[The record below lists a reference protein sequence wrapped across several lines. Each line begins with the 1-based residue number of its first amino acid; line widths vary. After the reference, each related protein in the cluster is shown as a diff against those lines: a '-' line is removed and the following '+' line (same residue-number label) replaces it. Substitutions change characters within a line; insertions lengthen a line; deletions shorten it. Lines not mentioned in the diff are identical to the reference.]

1 MRIGAKAE
9 HCAQAYHRAQCASSG
24 GTVRLRPHSE
34 CDSLLRRCG
43 AAKSSRQKI
52 EVSYY
57 GKIVIEFMIFD
68 PPLSER
74 LKTGRLSA
82 GEHSM
87 PAIDLTRLRKQA
99 NRLADFFFLPGEFMK
114 HLREMLEFYVNYT
127 LRTKENVA
135 PGSNLKTYR
144 TPPAVLTQIENE
156 LRPLAEAHP
165 HFALELADMLWD
177 EGALETRLLA
187 AFLLGRIPPQEER
200 LLPRITAWTQQI
212 RDPSV
217 RAALLSTSLTRMRK
231 ETPDQFLTLVREYLH
246 PERARAWSNGIQAL
260 IPMVADTEFENLPA
274 IFDIVEPIL
283 EEAPSTLQNDLADL
297 IVALYRASASET
309 VFMLKHVL
317 SKSQNPMTAVTLRRI
332 LPNFP
337 PPLQKELRE
346 LLRPQAVI
354 AKPVE
359 EVNDFVDETPPAPI
373 KPKARKK
380 KMDTS
385 RIIYLHGLESSS
397 QSGKARQFAEKF
409 PGMITP
415 DFSGSFE
422 ERMAQ
427 LKPIL
432 GRKKNWT
439 IIGSSFGGLM
449 GTVFTCKHPTQ
460 VRKLILLAP
469 ALLKEPFGSYLDLD
483 PVSVPTVIIHGTEDD
498 VVPLEPVR
506 RIAEKL
512 FTNLQY
518 IIVDDG
524 HRLHKAFGEL
534 DWNEI
539 LE

>member
-1 MRIGAKAE
+1 
-9 HCAQAYHRAQCASSG
+9 
-24 GTVRLRPHSE
+24 
-34 CDSLLRRCG
+34 
-43 AAKSSRQKI
+43 
-52 EVSYY
+52 
-57 GKIVIEFMIFD
+57 
-68 PPLSER
+68 
-74 LKTGRLSA
+74 
-82 GEHSM
+82 M
-87 PAIDLTRLRKQA
+87 PAIDLARLRKQA
-99 NRLADFFFLPGEFMK
+99 NRLADFFFLPDEFMK
-114 HLREMLEFYVNYT
+114 HLREMLDFYVNYT
-127 LRTKENVA
+127 LRTVENVA

-156 LRPLAEAHP
+156 LRPIAEANP
-165 HFALELADMLWD
+165 HFALELADILWD

-231 ETPDQFLTLVREYLH
+231 ETPNQFLTLVREYLH

-260 IPMVADTEFENLPA
+260 IPMITDTDFENLPA
-274 IFDIVEPIL
+274 IFDIVEPIV
-283 EEAPSTLQNDLADL
+283 EEAPSTLQNDLTDL
-297 IVALYRASASET
+297 IVALYRASTSET
-309 VFMLKHVL
+309 IFMLKHVL
-317 SKSQNPMTAVTLRRI
+317 ANSQNPMTAITLRRI
-332 LPNFP
+332 SPNFP
-337 PPLQKELRE
+337 PPLQKELRS
-346 LLRPQAVI
+346 LLQAQ
-354 AKPVE
+354 PLTLRQPTE
-359 EVNDFVDETPPAPI
+359 EIDDFVDETPPAPA

-380 KMDTS
+380 KMDNS
-385 RIIYLHGLESSS
+385 RIIYLHGLESNS

-415 DFSGSFE
+415 DFTGEFE

-449 GTVFTCKHPTQ
+449 GTVFTCNKPTQ

-469 ALLKEPFGSYLDLD
+469 ALLKEPFGSYLDLE

-498 VVPLEPVR
+498 IVPLEPVR
-506 RIAEKL
+506 EIAEKL

-518 IIVDDG
+518 IVVDDG